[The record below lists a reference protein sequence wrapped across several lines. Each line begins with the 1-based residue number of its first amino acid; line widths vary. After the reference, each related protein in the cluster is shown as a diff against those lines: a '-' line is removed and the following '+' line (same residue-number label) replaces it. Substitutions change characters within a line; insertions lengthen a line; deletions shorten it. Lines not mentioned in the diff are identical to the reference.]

1 MGYLP
6 GFDNDVFISYTH
18 KDNYGPGAQPDTGWV
33 TRFHLDLQQR
43 LSELLG
49 VDARIWRDK
58 KLRGSDDFSAEIF
71 AQLKGS
77 AVFIPILSPG
87 YLRSSWCQN
96 ELEEFQKAALQSGGF
111 EIGKVVRAV
120 KVVKPPL
127 AQGQHRNI
135 LSRCLGYEFFVQ
147 QPDSIYF
154 DALGSD
160 GKDYEQGLSRLAQ
173 DIAHILRTIESAPPA
188 KTSRATV
195 YLAESSSDLKVERQ
209 RVLDELLAQG
219 YRALPEAPLP
229 EHVSDIRHVVEAAL
243 QQSALAIHLTG
254 PRYGKRPEGTDE
266 SIVALQ
272 YELARRGGLRRVVW
286 VATKPEDTEAPQA
299 AFLEALRT
307 GLDQHV
313 DLLEHKTIEDLKDVI
328 LARLAPRAPEAV
340 PLVEGDDLCRIYLI
354 CDQEDNPLD
363 SPTRPALALRDFL
376 FDAGFEVK
384 LPVAGKTAAKS
395 RQKDNRRKLEEC
407 DAVVLSWGLARQTWV
422 EEQLSELKKALG
434 WRRARPFSAKAIYV
448 TAPEADEK
456 RIYRTREARVI
467 AQFGHFAPEPIAP
480 FLEDL
485 RRPRG

>member
-1 MGYLP
+1 MAYLP

-18 KDNYGPGAQPDTGWV
+18 KDNHGPGALPDAGWV

-43 LSELLG
+43 LTEFLG
-49 VDARIWRDK
+49 VDACIWRDK
-58 KLRGSDDFSAEIF
+58 KLRGSDDYSEEIF

-77 AVFIPILSPG
+77 TVFIPILSPG
-87 YLRSSWCQN
+87 YLRSTWCQN
-96 ELEEFQKAALQSGGF
+96 ELDEFQKVALRSGGF
-111 EIGKVVRAV
+111 EIAKVLRAV
-120 KVVKPPL
+120 KVVKTPL
-127 AQGQHRNI
+127 DQRQHRDI

-147 QPDSIYF
+147 HPDSSHF
-154 DALGSD
+154 EVLDPD
-160 GKDYEQGLSRLAQ
+160 EKDHKQRLSRLAQ
-173 DIAHILRTIESAPPA
+173 DIAHILRTIESAPAA
-188 KTSRATV
+188 KTSKATV
-195 YLAESSSDLKVERQ
+195 YLAESSSDLKDERQ
-209 RVLDELLAQG
+209 RVLDELVAQG
-219 YRALPEAPLP
+219 YRVLPEAPLP
-229 EHVSDIRHVVEAAL
+229 EHVTDIRPEVEAAL

-272 YELARRGGLRRVVW
+272 YELARRGGLQRVVW
-286 VATKPEDTEAPQA
+286 VATKPEETEAPQST
-299 AFLEALRT
+299 FLEALRA
-307 GLDQHV
+307 GLDHGV

-328 LARLAPRAPEAV
+328 LARLAPRPPESIT
-340 PLVEGDDLCRIYLI
+340 LTEGDDLCRIYLI

-363 SPTRPALALRDFL
+363 SPTRPALALRDYL

-407 DAVVLSWGLARQTWV
+407 DAVVLYWGLAPQTWI
-422 EEQLSELKKALG
+422 EEQLSGLKKALG

-448 TAPEADEK
+448 TTPEADEK

-467 AQFGHFAPEPIAP
+467 AQFDRFAPEPIAP

-485 RRPRG
+485 GRGRG

>member
-1 MGYLP
+1 MAYLP

-18 KDNYGPGAQPDTGWV
+18 KDNHGPGALPDAGWV

-43 LSELLG
+43 LTELLG
-49 VDARIWRDK
+49 VHARIWRDK
-58 KLRGSDDFSAEIF
+58 KLRGSDDYSEEIF

-77 AVFIPILSPG
+77 TVFIPILSPG
-87 YLRSSWCQN
+87 YLRSIWCQN

-111 EIGKVVRAV
+111 EIGKVLRAV
-120 KVVKPPL
+120 KVVKTPL

-135 LSRCLGYEFFVQ
+135 LSRCLGYDFFVQ
-147 QPDSIYF
+147 QPDSSYF
-154 DALGSD
+154 DALDPD

-173 DIAHILRTIESAPPA
+173 DIAHILRTIESAPAA
-188 KTSRATV
+188 KTSKATV
-195 YLAESSSDLKVERQ
+195 YLAESSSDLKDERR
-209 RVLDELLAQG
+209 RVLDELVAQG
-219 YRALPEAPLP
+219 YRVLPEAPLP
-229 EHVSDIRHVVEAAL
+229 EHVSDIRREVEAAL
-243 QQSALAIHLTG
+243 RQSALAIHLTG

-272 YELARRGGLRRVVW
+272 YELARRGGLQRVVW
-286 VATKPEDTEAPQA
+286 VATKPEETEAPQST
-299 AFLEALRT
+299 FLEALRA
-307 GLDQHV
+307 GLDQRV

-328 LARLAPRAPEAV
+328 LARLAPRPPEPV
-340 PLVEGDDLCRIYLI
+340 PLAEGDDICRIYLI

-384 LPVAGKTAAKS
+384 LPAAGKTAARS

-407 DAVVLSWGLARQTWV
+407 DAVVLYWGLAPQTWV

-448 TAPEADEK
+448 TTPEADEK

-467 AQFGHFAPEPIAP
+467 AQFDRFAPEPIAP

-485 RRPRG
+485 GRARR